1 VTGGLVLGEAL
12 NLWIPAEQMIF
23 GLAVWLLFLACVHA
37 RRRDRRILPV
47 FLFMAGMF
55 AGSLRMGA
63 EQAVFLREEG
73 FFAEEQEDGVVLHGT
88 VQSVK
93 EKDGTLEV
101 VLKNCAVEG
110 EDGEAGEKFRRVL
123 CYLDVNEA
131 EKSAEEFSKPK
142 SSETGT
148 NGIFETKEQPWRS
161 VWNWFVQGRDLE
173 VPAVGEK
180 IRVFG
185 EGKAADP
192 ARNPGVFDYRLY
204 CRSRGISGIVY
215 AEGYTVTGGK
225 VHVLSDGLYRIRR
238 FLSDQLKAIA
248 LPEDAGILS
257 AVLFGEKEDLDSG
270 IYELYR
276 KNGISHL
283 LAISGLHVSI
293 VGLGIWKLFRK
304 GGAGFWISGIFA
316 GGFLLA
322 YGMMVG
328 SGASVARAVSMA
340 GLSFLAA
347 AVGRTY
353 DLPTAMC
360 IPAAGLLLTHPYL
373 LTQASFQLSFLAVTS
388 LVYPGRLFSGRGEKL
403 FTNEKISAAASA
415 FFTSLSIQMV
425 TAPVILCHSF
435 GIPVYG
441 VFLNLIVIPLMTY
454 VVISGFLGLGLSFLS
469 VSVGG
474 AMLGG
479 AHYILK
485 FYEVVCNWTGKLP
498 GAELVLGQPEV
509 WKIGC
514 YYGLMILGVIV
525 FERGDELGEKLCK
538 LFQEKGKN
546 SKENV
551 NRRIAVKLKSKNVK
565 KKTNISSKSTRDK
578 ETMKEIEVGTG
589 KSEESILNLWKNR
602 ILTDKKHRLIFLCV
616 AWLAAFLFLLP
627 SRPTGLSVTFLDV
640 GQGDGIVLRSAS
652 HTILVDCG
660 SSQQKSVGEKI
671 LVPYLKSQGVT
682 RVDLAVMTHGDQDH
696 MNGIRYLLEHP
707 ESGIQL
713 GGLMMPKVG
722 KDEIYGKMAAL
733 AKKQKIPVY
742 YAAAGD
748 RMENIPGKGM
758 YMECLSPDGE
768 AEFSD
773 RNEESL
779 VFRVTYD
786 RFSLLLTGDM
796 ETGGEENL
804 VESGILSPV
813 TVLKAGHHGSATS
826 SGENFLE
833 KLSPEITVLSYGRKN
848 RYGHPAKEVKERL
861 ENIGSEILET
871 GISGAVMI
879 ETDGKKMK
887 VGTMLPLD
895 TD

>member
-1 VTGGLVLGEAL
+1 MTGGLVLGEAL

-23 GLAVWLLFLACVHA
+23 GLAVWLLFLVCVFA
-37 RRRDRRILPV
+37 RRKSRYRLPV

-55 AGSLRMGA
+55 AGGLRMGA
-63 EQAVFLREEG
+63 EQVVFLREEG
-73 FFAEEQEDGVVLHGT
+73 FFQGEREDGVVIQGI

-101 VLKNCAVEG
+101 VLKNCEAEG
-110 EDGEAGEKFRRVL
+110 ADEEAGEKFRRVL
-123 CYLDVNEA
+123 CYLDVDEG
-131 EKSAEEFSKPK
+131 EKSAEEFSKQKP
-142 SSETGT
+142 SETGISGISRAKDQPW
-148 NGIFETKEQPWRS
+148 NGI
-161 VWNWFVQGRDLE
+161 WNWFTKERDLE
-173 VPAVGEK
+173 VPAIGEK

-215 AEGYTVTGGK
+215 ADGYTVTGGK
-225 VHVLSDGLYRIRR
+225 VHVFSDSLYRIRR
-238 FLSDQLKAIA
+238 CLSDRLKAIA
-248 LPEDAGILS
+248 LPEDAGILA

-316 GGFLLA
+316 GGFLCA

-328 SGASVARAVSMA
+328 SGASVVRAVSMA

-360 IPAAGLLLTHPYL
+360 IPAAGLLLSHPYL

-388 LVYPGRLFSGRGEKL
+388 LVYPGRLFSSRGEKL

-415 FFTSLSIQMV
+415 FFTSLSIQIV
-425 TAPVILCHSF
+425 TAPVILWHSS

-441 VFLNLIVIPLMTY
+441 GFLNLIVIPLMTY
-454 VVISGFLGLGLSFLS
+454 VVVSGFLGLGLSFLS
-469 VSVGG
+469 ESVGG

-485 FYEVVCNWTGKLP
+485 FYEMVCNGTGELP

-514 YYGLMILGVIV
+514 YYGLVILGAVV
-525 FERGDELGEKLCK
+525 FERGGEIEEKLCEI
-538 LFQEKGKN
+538 FQEKEKN
-546 SKENV
+546 HKENTNKRV
-551 NRRIAVKLKSKNVK
+551 PVKLKSKK
-565 KKTNISSKSTRDK
+565 RTGIWLKRTRNK
-578 ETMKEIEVGTG
+578 ETEEEIELRTG
-589 KSEESILNLWKNR
+589 KSEESILSLWKNR
-602 ILTDKKHRLIFLCV
+602 LLIDKKHRLVLLCT
-616 AWLAAFLFLLP
+616 AWFAAFLFLIP
-627 SRPTGLSVTFLDV
+627 AHPTGLSVTFLDV
-640 GQGDGIVLRSAS
+640 GQGDGIVLHSES
-652 HTILVDCG
+652 HTVLVDCG
-660 SSQQKSVGEKI
+660 SSQQKSIGEKV
-671 LVPYLKSQGVT
+671 LVPYLKSQGIT
-682 RVDLAVMTHGDQDH
+682 RLDLAVMTHGDQDH

-707 ESGIQL
+707 ESGIRV
-713 GGLMMPKVG
+713 GGLMMPEAG
-722 KDEIYGKMAAL
+722 KDEIYGKMAEL
-733 AKKQKIPVY
+733 ANKQDIPVY

-748 RMENIPGKGM
+748 IWKNFPGKGM
-758 YMECLSPDGE
+758 SMECLSPDGGT
-768 AEFSD
+768 EFTD

-779 VFRVTYD
+779 VFRLTYG

-796 ETGGEENL
+796 ETAGEEKL
-804 VESGILSPV
+804 SESGVLTPV

-826 SGENFLE
+826 SSEDFIE
-833 KLSPEITVLSYGRKN
+833 KLSPSVTILSYGRKN
-848 RYGHPAKEVKERL
+848 RYGHPAAEVRERL
-861 ENIGSEILET
+861 LEHGSKLYET

-879 ETDGKKMK
+879 RTDGKKLK
-887 VGTMLPLD
+887 IKTMLPLD

>member
-1 VTGGLVLGEAL
+1 MTGGLVLGEAL

-23 GLAVWLLFLACVHA
+23 GLAVWLLFLVCVFA
-37 RRRDRRILPV
+37 RRKSRYGLPV
-47 FLFMAGMF
+47 FLFVAGMS
-55 AGSLRMGA
+55 AGCLRMGA
-63 EQAVFLREEG
+63 EQAVFSREEG
-73 FFAEEQEDGVVLHGT
+73 FFREEHEDGVVLQGT

-101 VLKNCAVEG
+101 VLRDCAMEG
-110 EDGEAGEKFRRVL
+110 KDGESGEKLRRVL
-123 CYLDVNEA
+123 CYLDVNKTGEA
-131 EKSAEEFSKPK
+131 AEAVSKQKP
-142 SSETGT
+142 S
-148 NGIFETKEQPWRS
+148 
-161 VWNWFVQGRDLE
+161 
-173 VPAVGEK
+173 PAVGEK

-192 ARNPGVFDYRLY
+192 ARNPGAFDYRLY
-204 CRSRGISGIVY
+204 CRSRGISGIIYV
-215 AEGYTVTGGK
+215 EGYTVTGGK
-225 VHVLSDGLYRIRR
+225 VHVFPNSLYRIRR
-238 FLSDQLKAIA
+238 CLSERLKAIA

-257 AVLFGEKEDLDSG
+257 AVLFGEKDDLDSE

-293 VGLGIWKLFRK
+293 VGLGIWKIFRK

-316 GGFLLA
+316 GGFLCA

-328 SGASVARAVSMA
+328 SGASVVRAVSMA

-360 IPAAGLLLTHPYL
+360 IPAAGLLLAHPYL
-373 LTQASFQLSFLAVTS
+373 LSQASFQLSFLAVTS
-388 LVYPGRLFSGRGEKL
+388 LIYPGRLFSSRGEKL
-403 FTNEKISAAASA
+403 LTDEKISAAASA
-415 FFTSLSIQMV
+415 FFTSLSIQVV
-425 TAPVILCHSF
+425 TAPVILWHSF

-454 VVISGFLGLGLSFLS
+454 VVLSGFIGLGLSFLS
-469 VSVGG
+469 VSAGG
-474 AMLGG
+474 TMLGG

-485 FYEVVCNWTGKLP
+485 LYEVVCNGIGKLP

-514 YYGLMILGVIV
+514 YYGLVVSGAIIY
-525 FERGDELGEKLCK
+525 ERVMKIAEKSCDK
-538 LFQEKGKN
+538 FQE
-546 SKENV
+546 
-551 NRRIAVKLKSKNVK
+551 
-565 KKTNISSKSTRDK
+565 
-578 ETMKEIEVGTG
+578 
-589 KSEESILNLWKNR
+589 
-602 ILTDKKHRLIFLCV
+602 KKHRLIFLCA
-616 AWLAAFLFLLP
+616 AWLLAFFFLLP
-627 SRPTGLSVTFLDV
+627 SRPAGLSATFLDV
-640 GQGDGIVLRSAS
+640 GQGDGIVLRSES

-671 LVPYLKSQGVT
+671 LVPYLRSQGVT
-682 RVDLAVMTHGDQDH
+682 YVDLAVMTHGDQDH
-696 MNGIRYLLEHP
+696 INGIRYLLEHP
-707 ESGIQL
+707 ESGIRL
-713 GGLMMPKVG
+713 GGLMMPKAG
-722 KDEIYGKMAAL
+722 NDEIYGKMAEL
-733 AKKQKIPVY
+733 AKEQEIPVY

-748 RMENIPGKGM
+748 RIENIAGKGM

-768 AEFSD
+768 EKFSD

-786 RFSLLLTGDM
+786 RFSMMLMGDL

-804 VESGILSPV
+804 VESGVLSPV

-826 SGENFLE
+826 SGESFLE
-833 KLSPEITVLSYGRKN
+833 KLFPEITVLSYGRKN

-861 ENIGSEILET
+861 EKIGSEILET
-871 GISGAVMI
+871 GISGAIMI
-879 ETDGKKMK
+879 ETDGKRMK
-887 VGTMLPLD
+887 IRTMLLSG

>member
-1 VTGGLVLGEAL
+1 
-12 NLWIPAEQMIF
+12 
-23 GLAVWLLFLACVHA
+23 
-37 RRRDRRILPV
+37 
-47 FLFMAGMF
+47 MAGMF

-73 FFAEEQEDGVVLHGT
+73 FFAEEQEDGVVFHGT

-101 VLKNCAVEG
+101 VLRDCAMEG
-110 EDGEAGEKFRRVL
+110 EVGESGEKFRRVL

-131 EKSAEEFSKPK
+131 EKSSEEFSKQKP
-142 SSETGT
+142 SETGT
-148 NGIFETKEQPWRS
+148 NDFFETKEQPWRS

-173 VPAVGEK
+173 GPAVGEK

-204 CRSRGISGIVY
+204 CRSKGISGIVY
-215 AEGYTVTGGK
+215 AEGYAVTGGK

-238 FLSDQLKAIA
+238 FLYDRLKAIA

-293 VGLGIWKLFRK
+293 VGLGIWKMFRK

-388 LVYPGRLFSGRGEKL
+388 LVYPGRLFSGRGKKL

-425 TAPVILCHSF
+425 TAPVILWHSF

-469 VSVGG
+469 VPVGS

-485 FYEVVCNWTGKLP
+485 FYEGICNWTGELP

-514 YYGLMILGVIV
+514 YYGFVVLGVVIY
-525 FERGDELGEKLCK
+525 ESGMKIA
-538 LFQEKGKN
+538 
-546 SKENV
+546 EN
-551 NRRIAVKLKSKNVK
+551 
-565 KKTNISSKSTRDK
+565 
-578 ETMKEIEVGTG
+578 
-589 KSEESILNLWKNR
+589 
-602 ILTDKKHRLIFLCV
+602 KKHRLIFLCA

-660 SSQQKSVGEKI
+660 SSQQKTVGEKV

-682 RVDLAVMTHGDQDH
+682 HVDLAVMTHGDQDH

-707 ESGIQL
+707 ESGIRL
-713 GGLMMPKVG
+713 GGLMMPRAG

-748 RMENIPGKGM
+748 RVENILGKGM

-804 VESGILSPV
+804 VESGVLSPV

-833 KLSPEITVLSYGRKN
+833 KVSPSVTVLSYGRKN

-887 VGTMLPLD
+887 IETMLPLD

>member
-1 VTGGLVLGEAL
+1 MTGGLVLGEAL

-23 GLAVWLLFLACVHA
+23 GLAVWLLFLVCVFA
-37 RRRDRRILPV
+37 RRKSRYGLPV
-47 FLFMAGMF
+47 FLFVAGMS
-55 AGSLRMGA
+55 AGCLRMGA
-63 EQAVFLREEG
+63 EQAVFSREEG
-73 FFAEEQEDGVVLHGT
+73 FFREEHEDGVVLQGT

-101 VLKNCAVEG
+101 VLRDCAMEG
-110 EDGEAGEKFRRVL
+110 KDGESGEKLRRVL
-123 CYLDVNEA
+123 CYLDVNKTGEA
-131 EKSAEEFSKPK
+131 AEAVSKQNP
-142 SSETGT
+142 S
-148 NGIFETKEQPWRS
+148 
-161 VWNWFVQGRDLE
+161 
-173 VPAVGEK
+173 PAVGEK

-192 ARNPGVFDYRLY
+192 ARNPGAFDYRLY
-204 CRSRGISGIVY
+204 CRSRGISGIIYV
-215 AEGYTVTGGK
+215 EGYTVTGGK
-225 VHVLSDGLYRIRR
+225 VHVFPDSLYRIRR
-238 FLSDQLKAIA
+238 CLSERLKAIA

-257 AVLFGEKEDLDSG
+257 AVLFGEKDDLDSE

-293 VGLGIWKLFRK
+293 VGLGIWKIFRK

-316 GGFLLA
+316 GGFLCA

-328 SGASVARAVSMA
+328 SGASVVRAVSMA

-360 IPAAGLLLTHPYL
+360 IPAAGLLLAHPYL
-373 LTQASFQLSFLAVTS
+373 LSQASFQLSFLAVTS
-388 LVYPGRLFSGRGEKL
+388 LIYPGRLFSSRGEKL
-403 FTNEKISAAASA
+403 FTDEKISAAASA
-415 FFTSLSIQMV
+415 FFTSLSIQVV
-425 TAPVILCHSF
+425 TAPVILWHSF

-454 VVISGFLGLGLSFLS
+454 VVLSGFIGLGLSFLS
-469 VSVGG
+469 VSAGG

-485 FYEVVCNWTGKLP
+485 LYEVVCNGIGKLP

-514 YYGLMILGVIV
+514 YYGLVVSGAIIY
-525 FERGDELGEKLCK
+525 ERGMKIAEKPCDK
-538 LFQEKGKN
+538 FQE
-546 SKENV
+546 
-551 NRRIAVKLKSKNVK
+551 
-565 KKTNISSKSTRDK
+565 
-578 ETMKEIEVGTG
+578 
-589 KSEESILNLWKNR
+589 
-602 ILTDKKHRLIFLCV
+602 KKHRLIFLCA
-616 AWLAAFLFLLP
+616 AWLLAFFFLLP
-627 SRPTGLSVTFLDV
+627 SRPAGLSVTFLDV
-640 GQGDGIVLRSAS
+640 GQGDGIVLRSES

-671 LVPYLKSQGVT
+671 LVPCLRSQGVT
-682 RVDLAVMTHGDQDH
+682 YVDLAVMTHGDQDH
-696 MNGIRYLLEHP
+696 INGIRYLLEHP
-707 ESGIQL
+707 ESGIRL
-713 GGLMMPKVG
+713 GGLMMPKAG
-722 KDEIYGKMAAL
+722 NDEIYGKMAEL
-733 AKKQKIPVY
+733 AKEQEIPVY

-748 RMENIPGKGM
+748 RIENIAGKGM

-768 AEFSD
+768 EKFSD

-786 RFSLLLTGDM
+786 RFSMMLMGDL

-804 VESGILSPV
+804 VESGVLSPV

-826 SGENFLE
+826 SGESFLE
-833 KLSPEITVLSYGRKN
+833 KLFPEITVLSYGRKN

-861 ENIGSEILET
+861 EKIGSEILET
-871 GISGAVMI
+871 GISGAIMI
-879 ETDGKKMK
+879 ETDGKRMK
-887 VGTMLPLD
+887 IRTMLLSG

>member
-1 VTGGLVLGEAL
+1 MTGGLVLGEAL

-23 GLAVWLLFLACVHA
+23 GLAVWLLFLVCVFA
-37 RRRDRRILPV
+37 RRKSRYGLPV
-47 FLFMAGMF
+47 FLFVAGMS
-55 AGSLRMGA
+55 AGCLRMGA
-63 EQAVFLREEG
+63 EQAVFSREEG
-73 FFAEEQEDGVVLHGT
+73 FFREEHEDGVVLQGT

-101 VLKNCAVEG
+101 VLRDCAMEG
-110 EDGEAGEKFRRVL
+110 KDGESGEKLRRVL
-123 CYLDVNEA
+123 CYLDVNKTGEA
-131 EKSAEEFSKPK
+131 AEAVSKQKP
-142 SSETGT
+142 S
-148 NGIFETKEQPWRS
+148 P
-161 VWNWFVQGRDLE
+161 V
-173 VPAVGEK
+173 VGEK

-192 ARNPGVFDYRLY
+192 ARNPGAFDYRLY
-204 CRSRGISGIVY
+204 CRSRGISGIIY

-225 VHVLSDGLYRIRR
+225 VHVFPDSLYRIRR
-238 FLSDQLKAIA
+238 CLSERLKAIA

-257 AVLFGEKEDLDSG
+257 AVLFGEKDDLDSE

-293 VGLGIWKLFRK
+293 VGLGIWKIFRK

-316 GGFLLA
+316 GGFLCA

-328 SGASVARAVSMA
+328 SGASVVRAVSMA

-360 IPAAGLLLTHPYL
+360 IPAAGLLLAHPYL
-373 LTQASFQLSFLAVTS
+373 LSQASFQLSFLAVTS
-388 LVYPGRLFSGRGEKL
+388 LIYPGRLFSSRGEKL
-403 FTNEKISAAASA
+403 FTDEKISAAASA
-415 FFTSLSIQMV
+415 FFTSLSIQVV
-425 TAPVILCHSF
+425 TAPVILWHSF

-454 VVISGFLGLGLSFLS
+454 VVLSGFIGLGLSFLS
-469 VSVGG
+469 VSAGG

-485 FYEVVCNWTGKLP
+485 LYEVVCNGIGKLP

-514 YYGLMILGVIV
+514 YYGLVVSGAIIY
-525 FERGDELGEKLCK
+525 ERGMKIAEKPCDK
-538 LFQEKGKN
+538 FQE
-546 SKENV
+546 
-551 NRRIAVKLKSKNVK
+551 
-565 KKTNISSKSTRDK
+565 
-578 ETMKEIEVGTG
+578 
-589 KSEESILNLWKNR
+589 
-602 ILTDKKHRLIFLCV
+602 KKHRLIFLC
-616 AWLAAFLFLLP
+616 ATWLLAFFFLLP
-627 SRPTGLSVTFLDV
+627 SRPAGLSATFLDV
-640 GQGDGIVLRSAS
+640 GQGDGIVLRSES

-671 LVPYLKSQGVT
+671 LVPCLRSQGVT
-682 RVDLAVMTHGDQDH
+682 YVDLAVMTHGDQDH
-696 MNGIRYLLEHP
+696 INGIRYLLEHP
-707 ESGIQL
+707 ESGIRL
-713 GGLMMPKVG
+713 GGLMMPKAG
-722 KDEIYGKMAAL
+722 NDEIYGKMAEL
-733 AKKQKIPVY
+733 AKEQEIPVY

-748 RMENIPGKGM
+748 RIENIAGKGM

-768 AEFSD
+768 EKFSD

-786 RFSLLLTGDM
+786 RFSMMLMGDL

-804 VESGILSPV
+804 VESGVLSPV

-826 SGENFLE
+826 SGESFLE
-833 KLSPEITVLSYGRKN
+833 KLFPEITVLSYGRKN

-861 ENIGSEILET
+861 EKIGSEILET
-871 GISGAVMI
+871 GISGAIMI
-879 ETDGKKMK
+879 ETDGKRMK
-887 VGTMLPLD
+887 IRTMLLSG

>member
-1 VTGGLVLGEAL
+1 MLCVTGGLVLGEAL
-12 NLWIPAEQMIF
+12 NLWIPAEQMIL
-23 GLAVWLLFLACVHA
+23 GLAVWLLFLVCVFA

-47 FLFMAGMF
+47 LLFMAGMF

-73 FFAEEQEDGVVLHGT
+73 FFAEEQEDGVVLHGM
-88 VQSVK
+88 VQSMK

-101 VLKNCAVEG
+101 VLKKCAVEG
-110 EDGEAGEKFRRVL
+110 KDGETGEKFRRVL
-123 CYLDVNEA
+123 CYLDVDEA
-131 EKSAEEFSKPK
+131 EKSAEEFSKQKP
-142 SSETGT
+142 SETGT
-148 NGIFETKEQPWRS
+148 NGIFETKGQPWKG
-161 VWNWFVQGRDLE
+161 VWNWFVQGRDSE

-185 EGKAADP
+185 EGKAVDP

-238 FLSDQLKAIA
+238 FLSDRLKAIA

-293 VGLGIWKLFRK
+293 VGLGIWKMFRK
-304 GGAGFWISGIFA
+304 GGAGFWISGISA

-360 IPAAGLLLTHPYL
+360 IPAAGLLLAHPYL

-415 FFTSLSIQMV
+415 FFTSLSIQTV
-425 TAPVILCHSF
+425 TAPVILWHSF

-441 VFLNLIVIPLMTY
+441 VFLNQIVIPLMTY

-498 GAELVLGQPEV
+498 GAELVLGKPEV

-514 YYGLMILGVIV
+514 YYGFMVLGAVIY
-525 FERGDELGEKLCK
+525 ERGMKIA
-538 LFQEKGKN
+538 
-546 SKENV
+546 EN
-551 NRRIAVKLKSKNVK
+551 
-565 KKTNISSKSTRDK
+565 
-578 ETMKEIEVGTG
+578 
-589 KSEESILNLWKNR
+589 
-602 ILTDKKHRLIFLCV
+602 KKHRLIFLCV
-616 AWLAAFLFLLP
+616 AWLTAFLFLLP

-707 ESGIQL
+707 ESGIRL

-748 RMENIPGKGM
+748 WMENIPGKGM

-768 AEFSD
+768 EEFSD

-786 RFSLLLTGDM
+786 CFSMLLTGDM
-796 ETGGEENL
+796 ETGGEEKL
-804 VESGILSPV
+804 VESGVLSPV
-813 TVLKAGHHGSATS
+813 TILKAGHHGSATS